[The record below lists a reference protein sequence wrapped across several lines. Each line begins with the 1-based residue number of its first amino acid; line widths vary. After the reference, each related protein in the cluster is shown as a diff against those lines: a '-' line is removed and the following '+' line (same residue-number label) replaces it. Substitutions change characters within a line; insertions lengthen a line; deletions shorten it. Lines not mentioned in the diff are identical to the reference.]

1 MRKLRRE
8 PREHETAS
16 KGFFGKLL
24 FRGQRPSHGLFVMGP
39 QNERD
44 AATIDHFGREPFEH
58 ALGCA
63 GFHLAAAQAFEAT
76 PLHLLLR
83 RSGREDFRKPPQRF
97 LESNRLIETIPQ
109 SRVVGR
115 GRKRPELDRPEAC

>member
-1 MRKLRRE
+1 MHELRRE

-16 KGFFGKLL
+16 KTFFETLL

-44 AATIDHFGREPFEH
+44 AAAIDHFGREPFEH
-58 ALGCA
+58 ALGSA
-63 GFHLAAAQAFEAT
+63 GFHLAAAQALKAT

-83 RSGREDFRKPPQRF
+83 RSGRED
-97 LESNRLIETIPQ
+97 L
-109 SRVVGR
+109 
-115 GRKRPELDRPEAC
+115 